1 MDTNKAGVR
10 AIIAVMFFFIGLPLA
25 SGTIV
30 AVYEAKHGECNDQ

>member
-1 MDTNKAGVR
+1 MSDNKAELL

-30 AVYEAKHGECNDQ
+30 AINEAKHGECNDQ